1 MIQGKRV
8 TIIDSR
14 ELQKRCTRAKPYAL
28 SIYTAYWCFISI
40 GKNDSRIAVDKVG
53 WLFFKIQFEIT
64 NRIHDNV
71 HQNFVI
77 IPIIRRM
84 RVFIASV

>member
-8 TIIDSR
+8 TIMDSR

-53 WLFFKIQFEIT
+53 WHSSKYNLKLPTEFMIMCTKI
-64 NRIHDNV
+64 
-71 HQNFVI
+71 
-77 IPIIRRM
+77 
-84 RVFIASV
+84 S